1 METIL
6 LAGLSLQAWLVIATV
21 VAVFA
26 LMLFTN
32 LPADFVFLGSMAF
45 LLLTGTLP
53 ETEVLNAFSSSTV
66 ILIGVLFV
74 VISGLVH
81 TGFLQWVIKY
91 CLGSPKSYSGAI
103 TRLMIPVAVLSSFLN
118 NTTVVALFTKVVKI
132 WSKKLGI
139 SPSRLLIPLSY
150 ASGMGGIC
158 TLIGT
163 PPNLIISGFYTNE
176 TGVSLNIFTPTL
188 VGIFCLAVGVLSV
201 LAMKNLL
208 PERRSPED
216 VLESNTASYTV
227 ELMVPSMSP
236 LVGKTLHESGLDNV
250 DGGHIVEIIRLDK
263 EIISPVASD
272 EFIFGGDRMIF
283 AGEVDKI
290 LKLREK
296 YQLVNATHHVFSFDE
311 VDASHR
317 KLQMANVRFDSSLI
331 GKHMADTDFEERNN
345 LVLVAIARQGEVVG
359 GSPREAVLEAGD
371 TLLLECS
378 SKFNLSKEC
387 SRELTG
393 LETDLLPVSNKKT
406 LLSSLILLGMV
417 LLSSLGVM
425 SLLQAAFLAAAAMI
439 ICRCTSLTQARE
451 SIDWRLLMIFAGSVC
466 LGNAIQS
473 TGIAEKISESILDL
487 CGSNP
492 YLTISVICL
501 VATFITEFTS
511 NTATA
516 AIFVPITFQSAI
528 TLGVNPLTFCVALM
542 IAVSSSFA
550 TPIGSPTHMLVYGPG
565 GYRFSDFF
573 RIGLPMNFIILATN
587 LLVTLL
593 IFPL

>member
-6 LAGLSLQAWLVIATV
+6 LAGLTLQAWLVIVTV
-21 VAVFA
+21 IAVLG

-32 LPADFVFLGSMAF
+32 LPADFVFLGSVAF
-45 LLLTGTLP
+45 LLLSGALP
-53 ETEVLNAFSSSTV
+53 EAEVLSCFSSSTV
-66 ILIGVLFV
+66 VLIGALFV
-74 VISGLVH
+74 VVSGLVH
-81 TGFLQWVIKY
+81 TGFLQWIIKY
-91 CLGSPKSYSGAI
+91 CLGSPRSFGGAI
-103 TRLMIPVAVLSSFLN
+103 ARLMIPVAALSSFLN
-118 NTTVVALFTKVVKI
+118 NTTVVALFTKVVKM

-150 ASGMGGIC
+150 ASGMGGVC

-176 TGVSLNIFTPTL
+176 TGIPLNIFTPTL
-188 VGIFCLAVGVLSV
+188 VGLLCLAVGVLS
-201 LAMKNLL
+201 LIAMKRLL
-208 PERRSPED
+208 PDRRSPED
-216 VLESNTASYTV
+216 ILESNTASYTV
-227 ELMVPSMSP
+227 ELMVPSMSD
-236 LVGKTLHESGLDNV
+236 LVGKTLRESGLDSV
-250 DGGHIVEIIRLDK
+250 DGGHIVEIIRLDR
-263 EIISPVASD
+263 EIISPVAPD
-272 EFIFGGDRMIF
+272 EFIFGGDRLIF

-311 VDASHR
+311 VDAAHR
-317 KLQMANVRFDSSLI
+317 KLQMANVRFDSSLL
-331 GKHMADTDFEERNN
+331 GKRMADTDFEERNN

-378 SKFNLSKEC
+378 SKFNLGKEC

-393 LETDLLPVSNKKT
+393 LETDLLPVSSKKT
-406 LLSSLILLGMV
+406 MLASFILLAMV

-425 SLLQAAFLAAAAMI
+425 TLLQASFLAAAAMI
-439 ICRCTSLTQARE
+439 VCRCTSLTQARD

-466 LGNAIQS
+466 LGDAIQS
-473 TGIAEKISESILDL
+473 TGIAEMISENILDL

-492 YLTISVICL
+492 YLTISIICL
-501 VATFITEFTS
+501 VAVFVTEFTS

-516 AIFVPITFQSAI
+516 AIFVPITFQAAQ
-528 TLGVNPLTFCVALM
+528 TLGVNPLSFCIALM
-542 IAVSSSFA
+542 MAVSSGYAS
-550 TPIGSPTHMLVYGPG
+550 PIGSPTHMLIYGPG

-573 RIGLPMNFIILATN
+573 RVGLPMDFIMLAAS
-587 LLVTLL
+587 LLFSFLL
-593 IFPL
+593 FPL